1 MTSRLVRV
9 CSFLQA
15 DLNRQG
21 AWERLCLEKDPFI
34 LSGILWSWLEQLK
47 EPIISAHDVHALHE
61 TSQDPTT
68 VLNCL
73 DRVRSRGIPCMI
85 LNGTNFM
92 ELIGIHSYYQLQASR
107 ETVRCILDCFAHLF
121 TIPEEVESA
130 FLERAAKAFT
140 QVLCLILK
148 MCLNAYMH
156 NLIHFLLSSDEK
168 HRWWEERL
176 EACSAWFEVGR
187 HERVWGVTQVTI
199 PNWTPSL
206 QREFIYIS
214 VHHQRKA
221 PHISFSVTGE
231 AWHRTEEQ
239 GHGRVSIKVFVCCS
253 PLSSD

>member
-1 MTSRLVRV
+1 MFVLSCRPTSIGRERGSDCVWKKTRL
-9 CSFLQA
+9 F
-15 DLNRQG
+15 
-21 AWERLCLEKDPFI
+21 CLESCGPGWSSSKNRSSQLTMFTRYTRPARTPR
-34 LSGILWSWLEQLK
+34 LSSTAWIGWDHKRHSMPDSKWI
-47 EPIISAHDVHALHE
+47 
-61 TSQDPTT
+61 
-68 VLNCL
+68 
-73 DRVRSRGIPCMI
+73 
-85 LNGTNFM
+85 NFM
-92 ELIGIHSYYQLQASR
+92 ELIGINSYYQLQASR

-140 QVLCLILK
+140 QVLGLIQK

-156 NLIHFLLSSDEK
+156 TLIRFLLSSDEK

-239 GHGRVSIKVFVCCS
+239 GHGRISIKVFLCSS